1 MHARGCG
8 HAQET
13 PEQALHF
20 YSWKNP
26 EALSKQEV
34 KAQAELSATWLH
46 AEGMAQHVCKTPQ
59 QRLGGLL
66 AQAFKEVSV

>member
-1 MHARGCG
+1 MHAQECG
-8 HAQET
+8 HAQEI
-13 PEQALHF
+13 PEKALRF
-20 YSWKNP
+20 YPWKNP

-34 KAQAELSATWLH
+34 KAEAELSAAWLC
-46 AEGMAQHVCKTPQ
+46 AEGMAHVCKTPQ